1 MSLLSYP
8 VSQVSL
14 LHAPILQV
22 KGEWV
27 DEKN

>member
-1 MSLLSYP
+1 MFLVSYP

-14 LHAPILQV
+14 LHAPIWRE
-22 KGEWV
+22 KGAWV